1 MKLMKLITLLG
12 LGAMVSACANIE
24 TATRNAPFEATPAVT
39 SASVDMMSFAATGP
53 ATAPAIAA
61 PQAAASA
68 FHITQ
73 INVDVPQ
80 SLKVSEANRYYPS
93 GDIVWR
99 EDPLGD
105 RHDQVKAIFQTALQ
119 RGADTMTS
127 GAPVVLDVKV
137 SRFHALTEKARYTVG
152 GVHSIAFTMQLR
164 DATTGALIGE
174 PHQVKAALKA
184 FGGQHAIEAE
194 ARGETQKV
202 RITAH
207 LADVL
212 RQEMAS
218 VGFQTP
224 NLGVMQAAN
233 QL

>member
-24 TATRNAPFEATPAVT
+24 TATRNAPFETTPAFASAPVDAMSLAAAEPSIAATPAL
-39 SASVDMMSFAATGP
+39 
-53 ATAPAIAA
+53 
-61 PQAAASA
+61 
-68 FHITQ
+68 HITQ

-99 EDPLGD
+99 EDPMGD
-105 RHDQVKAIFQTALQ
+105 RHTQVKAIFEAAMQQ
-119 RGADTMTS
+119 GAQSIS
-127 GAPVVLDVKV
+127 GDYPVILDITV

-164 DATTGALIGE
+164 DATTGALLGE
-174 PHQVKAALKA
+174 PHQVKADLKA
-184 FGGQHAIEAE
+184 FGGQRAIEAE

-207 LADVL
+207 LAEVL
-212 RQEMAS
+212 RQEMTS
-218 VGFQTP
+218 VEGFENP
-224 NLGVMQAAN
+224 HLGFMQAIN

>member
-1 MKLMKLITLLG
+1 MKLMNLITLLG

-24 TATRNAPFEATPAVT
+24 TATRNAPFETTPAVT
-39 SASVDMMSFAATGP
+39 SASVDMMAFAATGP
-53 ATAPAIAA
+53 QAPA
-61 PQAAASA
+61 PQAALSA

-105 RHDQVKAIFQTALQ
+105 RHAQVKAIFEDALQ
-119 RGADTMTS
+119 RGAATMT
-127 GAPVVLDVKV
+127 GGTPVILDVTV

-164 DATTGALIGE
+164 DATTGAMIGA
-174 PHQVKAALKA
+174 PHLVRADLKA
-184 FGGQHAIEAE
+184 FGGQHAIEAV

-207 LADVL
+207 LANVL
-212 RQEMAS
+212 QQELNAG
-218 VGFQTP
+218 GFENP
-224 NLGVMQAAN
+224 KLGVMQAVN

>member
-53 ATAPAIAA
+53 ATAPAIDA

-127 GAPVVLDVKV
+127 GAPVILDVKV

-152 GVHSIAFTMQLR
+152 RHVIH
-164 DATTGALIGE
+164 
-174 PHQVKAALKA
+174 
-184 FGGQHAIEAE
+184 HAHRREAE

>member
-24 TATRNAPFEATPAVT
+24 TATRNAPFEAT
-39 SASVDMMSFAATGP
+39 
-53 ATAPAIAA
+53 
-61 PQAAASA
+61 
-68 FHITQ
+68 Q
-73 INVDVPQ
+73 INVDVPH

-127 GAPVVLDVKV
+127 GAPVILDVKV

-164 DATTGALIGE
+164 DANTGALIGE
-174 PHQVKAALKA
+174 PHQVKAALRA
-184 FGGQHAIEAE
+184 FGGRAASGNGLGRFSDPELGCHA
-194 ARGETQKV
+194 G
-202 RITAH
+202 
-207 LADVL
+207 
-212 RQEMAS
+212 RQPTLIFHFTTISM
-218 VGFQTP
+218 
-224 NLGVMQAAN
+224 
-233 QL
+233 

>member
-24 TATRNAPFEATPAVT
+24 TTTRNAPFETTPAVT
-39 SASVDMMSFAATGP
+39 SASVDMIGFAATGP
-53 ATAPAIAA
+53 AVAA
-61 PQAAASA
+61 PQSAVPA

-73 INVDVPQ
+73 INVDVPK

-99 EDPLGD
+99 EDPMGD
-105 RHDQVKAIFQTALQ
+105 RHAQVKAIFQTALQ
-119 RGADTMTS
+119 RGADTMTD
-127 GAPVVLDVKV
+127 GMPVILDVKV

-174 PHQVKAALKA
+174 PHQVKADLKA
-184 FGGQHAIEAE
+184 FGGQTAIEAV

-207 LADVL
+207 LANVL
-212 RQEMAS
+212 RQEMTAA
-218 VGFQTP
+218 GFQNP
-224 NLGVMQAAN
+224 KLGFLQAVN

>member
-24 TATRNAPFEATPAVT
+24 TTTRNAPFETTPAVT
-39 SASVDMMSFAATGP
+39 SASVDMIGFAATGP
-53 ATAPAIAA
+53 ATGPAVAA
-61 PQAAASA
+61 PQAAVPA

-73 INVDVPQ
+73 INVDVPK

-105 RHDQVKAIFQTALQ
+105 RHAQVKAIFQTGLQ
-119 RGADTMTS
+119 RGADTMTD
-127 GAPVVLDVKV
+127 GMPVILDVKV

-174 PHQVKAALKA
+174 PHQVKADLKA
-184 FGGQHAIEAE
+184 FGGQTAIEAV

-202 RITAH
+202 RITNH
-207 LADVL
+207 LANVL
-212 RQEMAS
+212 RQEMTAG
-218 VGFQTP
+218 GFQNP
-224 NLGVMQAAN
+224 KLGFMQAVN

>member
-1 MKLMKLITLLG
+1 M
-12 LGAMVSACANIE
+12 
-24 TATRNAPFEATPAVT
+24 
-39 SASVDMMSFAATGP
+39 
-53 ATAPAIAA
+53 
-61 PQAAASA
+61 
-68 FHITQ
+68 
-73 INVDVPQ
+73 PQ

-127 GAPVVLDVKV
+127 GAPVILDVKV

-164 DATTGALIGE
+164 DANTGALIGE